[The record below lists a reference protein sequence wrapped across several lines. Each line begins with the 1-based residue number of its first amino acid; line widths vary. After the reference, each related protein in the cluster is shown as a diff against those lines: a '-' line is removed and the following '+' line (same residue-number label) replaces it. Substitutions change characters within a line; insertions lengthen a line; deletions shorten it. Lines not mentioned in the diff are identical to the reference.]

1 MYIMAMNQQ
10 KNNEILTAIRKKMS
24 QIQNDRL
31 NLQKVHQIAR
41 LVSPDDR
48 LTKYTIP
55 WMIKWLKTGELME
68 KMK

>member
-1 MYIMAMNQQ
+1 MKEQ
-10 KNNEILTAIRKKMS
+10 KNNKILKAIRKKMKL
-24 QIQNDRL
+24 IQNDRL

-48 LTKYTIP
+48 LTKSAIP
-55 WMIKWLKTGELME
+55 RMVRWLKTEELLE

>member
-1 MYIMAMNQQ
+1 
-10 KNNEILTAIRKKMS
+10 MS

-31 NLQKVHQIAR
+31 NLQKIHQITR
-41 LVSPDDR
+41 IVSPDDR

-55 WMIKWLKTGELME
+55 GMIKWLKTMELME

>member
-1 MYIMAMNQQ
+1 MTVNQQ
-10 KNNEILTAIRKKMS
+10 KNNKILTAIRKKMS
-24 QIQNDRL
+24 PIQNDRL

-55 WMIKWLKTGELME
+55 WMIKWLKAVELME

>member
-1 MYIMAMNQQ
+1 MTVNQQ
-10 KNNEILTAIRKKMS
+10 KNNKIFTTLRKKMS

-41 LVSPDDR
+41 MVSPDER
-48 LTKYTIP
+48 LTRYTIP
-55 WMIKWLKTGELME
+55 WMIKWLKTTELME

>member
-1 MYIMAMNQQ
+1 MTVKRQ
-10 KNNEILTAIRKKMS
+10 NNTKIFTAIRKKMNL
-24 QIQNDRL
+24 IQNDRL

-41 LVSPDDR
+41 IVSPDDR

-55 WMIKWLKTGELME
+55 GMIKWLKTMELME